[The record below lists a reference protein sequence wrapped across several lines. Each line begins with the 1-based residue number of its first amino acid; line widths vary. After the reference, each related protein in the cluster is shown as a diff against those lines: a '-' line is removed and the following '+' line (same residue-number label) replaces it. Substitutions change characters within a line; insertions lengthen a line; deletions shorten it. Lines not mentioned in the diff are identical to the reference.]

1 MGVTRAVRE
10 RLSCRVIFHLELSG
24 RLLMFHSKEK
34 LYIPDEEMTEKF
46 QLELLCDSNP
56 DIT

>member
-1 MGVTRAVRE
+1 
-10 RLSCRVIFHLELSG
+10 
-24 RLLMFHSKEK
+24 MFHSKEK